1 MMKPG
6 FKLRKSTLNC
16 YVMGV
21 CAPAN
26 LNFGN
31 KNKFKEEKQSKIQEN
46 MGLGCGM
53 RKI

>member
-6 FKLRKSTLNC
+6 FRLRKPTLNC

-31 KNKFKEEKQSKIQEN
+31 KNKLKEEKQSKIQEN
-46 MGLGCGM
+46 MGLGCAM